1 MFNFLSIFR
10 NFNFSLCWGTEGCWP
25 VQCVQWTGAGL
36 IIENLSQAW
45 DRLWHSEEKQQTK
58 LITASGEEPLLYLS
72 CEFISNW
79 QINLNLATNETFIWH
94 NTHCL
99 HQKVYKIH
107 LGRNFKET
115 GRDKTLSLT
124 LNSEVAGYLSLSDT
138 MMMQWCV
145 NGPIKFC

>member
-1 MFNFLSIFR
+1 MINFLSIFR

-36 IIENLSQAW
+36 IIENLSQAL
-45 DRLWHSEEKQQTK
+45 RQAVTLGGE
-58 LITASGEEPLLYLS
+58 TADKINYSGEEPLLYLS